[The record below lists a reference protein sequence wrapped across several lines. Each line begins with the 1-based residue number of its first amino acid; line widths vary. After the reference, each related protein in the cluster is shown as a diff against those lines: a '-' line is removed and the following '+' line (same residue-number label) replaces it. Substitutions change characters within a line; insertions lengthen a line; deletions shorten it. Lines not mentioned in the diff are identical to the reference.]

1 MLYLKF
7 SWLSYMQGVLYGKTE
22 HCKNESE
29 TEESYF
35 LGIPAKD
42 RQ

>member
-1 MLYLKF
+1 MLVHKA
-7 SWLSYMQGVLYGKTE
+7 GKME

-29 TEESYF
+29 TEETYF

-42 RQ
+42 KQ